1 MEQLES
7 VSGTLIWY
15 YYICPREVWLMA
27 RQVTPDEDDP
37 NIEIGRFI
45 QEQRYPREKKEMA
58 VGNSKIDVVK
68 RKNGTVIVSEVKKS
82 SRYMESSRMQLLFY
96 LKQLREHGIDARG
109 ELLFPEE
116 RKKVEVNLTDDALQ
130 EVQEVETTILALAN
144 APTPPPPKK
153 IPFCRQCGYREYCW
167 S

>member
-1 MEQLES
+1 
-7 VSGTLIWY
+7 
-15 YYICPREVWLMA
+15 
-27 RQVTPDEDDP
+27 
-37 NIEIGRFI
+37 
-45 QEQRYPREKKEMA
+45 MA